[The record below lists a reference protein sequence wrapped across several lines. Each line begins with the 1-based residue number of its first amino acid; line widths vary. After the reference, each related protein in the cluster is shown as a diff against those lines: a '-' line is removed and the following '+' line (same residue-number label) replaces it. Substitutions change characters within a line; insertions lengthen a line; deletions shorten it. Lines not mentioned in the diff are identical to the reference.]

1 MTFHAHTHTHTTLNC
16 SLNSP
21 FSLMGISEDVRS
33 DDPGRAAYLQT
44 FETLDTDGS
53 GTVSWAEFSTFF
65 SCDNVVKVRAR
76 SSAGRRLA
84 AMRSGTPA
92 ARSGG
97 LGAATRAADYSD
109 DDSDDP
115 SISDDDDDDDDD
127 WSADLTSSNDDDDDD
142 DDDDSDG
149 SGSDD
154 GVAAARATAQKDMQ
168 AYYAMRKAGLRRRA
182 SVEGAAEMK
191 RNLDIVSGG
200 GGKHHVNL
208 DDDGDDYDFDDAI
221 DEREG
226 TMYQGQPLRG
236 GVESIP
242 SSVAMRRNMARRASQ
257 DLGHAL
263 LKGALTGQVRGG
275 TTWGAALV
283 ATTHAVVKADEA
295 VRTDMEMHSQEQEE
309 HERLRVEH
317 TAAKKSLQEEED
329 ARNCTHSEEQRQWR
343 MARKESTEARNLE
356 RAERD
361 AARTA
366 MKAET
371 EKRRGETPVQVKAR
385 EAAEVSARIRLAEE
399 AAAAK
404 RAAKDKSDAAEA
416 AKAAKVRDDQQAV
429 VAAAQR
435 EKQAAEA
442 AQATQKAAAAAAAMA
457 AEQKAE
463 AAIAS
468 MQRVKAKKNAPWAK
482 QEDRHLREA
491 RAKFKDVGDR
501 NDKWQNVADEVNR
514 RAEAARAPLRGKGA
528 CRKRYKELGKM
539 AAKKKEKKG
548 TWLSGV

>member
-1 MTFHAHTHTHTTLNC
+1 
-16 SLNSP
+16 
-21 FSLMGISEDVRS
+21 MGISEDVRS
-33 DDPGRAAYLQT
+33 DDPARAAYLQT
-44 FETLDTDGS
+44 FETLDADGS

-65 SCDNVVKVRAR
+65 SGDNVVKVRAR
-76 SSAGRRLA
+76 SSAGRRPA

-115 SISDDDDDDDDD
+115 SISDDDDD
-127 WSADLTSSNDDDDDD
+127 WSADLTSSNDDDDEEEDG
-142 DDDDSDG
+142 DDSDS

-200 GGKHHVNL
+200 GGKHPVSL
-208 DDDGDDYDFDDAI
+208 VDDVGDDYDFEDAI

-226 TMYQGQPLRG
+226 TMYQGQPLGG
-236 GVESIP
+236 GVQSIP
-242 SSVAMRRNMARRASQ
+242 SPVAKRRNMAKRASQ

-295 VRTDMEMHSQEQEE
+295 VRTGMEMHSQEQEE

-317 TAAKKSLQEEED
+317 TAARKRLQEEED
-329 ARNCTHSEEQRQWR
+329 ARNCIHSEEQKQWR
-343 MARKESTEARNLE
+343 MARKESTEARNHE

-371 EKRRGETPVQVKAR
+371 EKRRGETPRQTKAR
-385 EAAEVSARIRLAEE
+385 EAAEVAARLRLVEE

-435 EKQAAEA
+435 KTQAAEA
-442 AQATQKAAAAAAAMA
+442 AEAVQASQKAAAAAAAA

-468 MQRVKAKKNAPWAK
+468 MQRIKAKKNAPWAK

-514 RAEAARAPLRGKGA
+514 RTEAARAPLRGKGA

-539 AAKKKEKKG
+539 AAKKKEKREKKG
-548 TWLSGV
+548 T